1 MVSEKAKDLTQ
12 EYQRTRGHA
21 SRAGLTR
28 SAENR
33 AQSPPPLKIRHL
45 QNSKG
50 STPSG
55 RMKGQNYLKKIV
67 KYRVLP
73 RLATGDMADLELS
86 PILLCIG
93 GHDPTGGAG
102 IQADAEA
109 ARAAGIHAAT
119 VITCL
124 TAQNTAGIRGLWPQS
139 PEQIET
145 QCRLILADSRVK
157 AIKLGLIG
165 SSHLARWLCQF
176 ADEHPDLPLILDPVL
191 ASGAGQSVVD
201 AALFNQIRAHLLS
214 RCLLATPNLPEAQA
228 LSGAQ
233 APEDCA
239 RRILASGCR
248 WVLITGTH
256 AETAEVINH
265 LYGQDGSYQAWR
277 WPRLPHNYHGSGC
290 TLASAIAARLAL
302 GQALKPAVAEAQ
314 EFTWHSL
321 QAATRT
327 GRYQW
332 TPDRLFRLEPPLG
345 ARGVPQPSM
354 DPRTARHANAPIHR
368 AGQETQTSTEPGPA
382 TPRPAS
388 LTHGDNPP

>member
-1 MVSEKAKDLTQ
+1 MA
-12 EYQRTRGHA
+12 
-21 SRAGLTR
+21 
-28 SAENR
+28 
-33 AQSPPPLKIRHL
+33 
-45 QNSKG
+45 NS
-50 STPSG
+50 
-55 RMKGQNYLKKIV
+55 
-67 KYRVLP
+67 
-73 RLATGDMADLELS
+73 ELS
-86 PILLCIG
+86 PLLLGIG

-102 IQADAEA
+102 IQADVEA

-124 TAQNTAGIRGLWPQS
+124 TAQNTAGIRGLWPQD
-139 PEQIET
+139 PDQLEV

-165 SSHLARWLCQF
+165 SSRLARWLCQF
-176 ADEHPDLPLILDPVL
+176 ADEHPELPLILDPVL
-191 ASGAGQSVVD
+191 ASGVGQSVVD

-256 AETAEVINH
+256 AATTEVINK
-265 LYGQDGSYQAWR
+265 LYGQDGSHQAWC
-277 WPRLPHNYHGSGC
+277 WPRLPHSYHGSGC

-302 GQALKPAVAEAQ
+302 GQDMIPAVAEAQ
-314 EFTWHSL
+314 NYTWHSL

-327 GRYQW
+327 GRVQW
-332 TPDRLFRLEPPLG
+332 TPDRLFHLDPPLG
-345 ARGVPQPSM
+345 ARVSPPPDM
-354 DPRTARHANAPIHR
+354 DVSSARLAHAPTYRTGR
-368 AGQETQTSTEPGPA
+368 EWQTSTEPETA
-382 TPRPAS
+382 
-388 LTHGDNPP
+388 PPPP